1 MADVRQEILEKY
13 GFDIEKIDLIKEY
26 KIPSPDI
33 SSKKLEEL
41 LAEKRKK
48 WESIIRGTR
57 EDKKEAA
64 KEQLSRADAY
74 EAVLRNPALLKAL
87 FASGQ
92 GRDGAAQFLEFARQY
107 FTIISSSGKIGQSEA
122 QFFFDYYKDRKK
134 NKKAVI
140 QMLEDEFHLP
150 KLTSKTLE
158 KDKEEEENKRKT
170 GKGSRIIVSHFSD
183 QTLFELHRCFR
194 YQEQARQSGK
204 VCQKFPDVESPMD
217 VFLKLD
223 ACRTQKDLSAY
234 VGQQLQTV
242 FAYTQE
248 GRHEFEPLRDLFNS
262 LSGLLKQKDVSDN
275 YEKFVFLIRYHKFTP
290 YMQKL
295 MSPKESTLRQLYELE
310 GQSYHFTGFED
321 FLVKYFIPVYE
332 NFGITDDNIKK
343 LLRQAKNSDRGA
355 QQQEHAE
362 RSVQKSREASGRK
375 ERAGN
380 RKTSERESTA
390 ERSKASGSAA
400 EGEKLSFFAS
410 LLFKLVNL
418 PFYLSFAVVEA
429 ARFLV
434 WNIRYVTVLA
444 AFPIAAMWLPFI
456 CYKAMGRGDLV
467 VTVGPHMWEA
477 ALNLLSSLF
486 EEAAQINILAVGLL
500 LAILIFLGLVPV
512 GIVTKGL
519 WQAGVQMRKKI
530 DWQGIRRTNE
540 AILAGRR
547 KKFKEKIGRGKA
559 GAMLGLLAA
568 AAVNMALIGG
578 LGYYGKTTTQR
589 IYRRIQ
595 IESMMARN
603 RREAKAHRKAQ
614 ETQKAREAEEASQ
627 AADLGTAAITA
638 ASGANIRMGAGT
650 DYEVIAVEA
659 HGTILTLTGNT
670 QTLEGGGMW
679 YEVYLDEA
687 RTQTGWVNAGII
699 SLNTNLG

>member
-1 MADVRQEILEKY
+1 M
-13 GFDIEKIDLIKEY
+13 
-26 KIPSPDI
+26 
-33 SSKKLEEL
+33 
-41 LAEKRKK
+41 
-48 WESIIRGTR
+48 
-57 EDKKEAA
+57 
-64 KEQLSRADAY
+64 
-74 EAVLRNPALLKAL
+74 RNPALLKAL

-122 QFFFDYYKDRKK
+122 QFFFDIIKIERRIRRLSYRCWRMSSICPTY
-134 NKKAVI
+134 I
-140 QMLEDEFHLP
+140 QDP
-150 KLTSKTLE
+150 GKRQ
-158 KDKEEEENKRKT
+158 EEEENKRKT

-275 YEKFVFLIRYHKFTP
+275 YEKFVFFDRYHKFTP

-343 LLRQAKNSDRGA
+343 LLRQAKNSGRGA

-418 PFYLSFAVVEA
+418 PFSVV
-429 ARFLV
+429 
-434 WNIRYVTVLA
+434 
-444 AFPIAAMWLPFI
+444 
-456 CYKAMGRGDLV
+456 C
-467 VTVGPHMWEA
+467 
-477 ALNLLSSLF
+477 
-486 EEAAQINILAVGLL
+486 
-500 LAILIFLGLVPV
+500 
-512 GIVTKGL
+512 
-519 WQAGVQMRKKI
+519 
-530 DWQGIRRTNE
+530 
-540 AILAGRR
+540 
-547 KKFKEKIGRGKA
+547 
-559 GAMLGLLAA
+559 
-568 AAVNMALIGG
+568 
-578 LGYYGKTTTQR
+578 
-589 IYRRIQ
+589 
-595 IESMMARN
+595 
-603 RREAKAHRKAQ
+603 
-614 ETQKAREAEEASQ
+614 
-627 AADLGTAAITA
+627 
-638 ASGANIRMGAGT
+638 SG
-650 DYEVIAVEA
+650 
-659 HGTILTLTGNT
+659 
-670 QTLEGGGMW
+670 
-679 YEVYLDEA
+679 
-687 RTQTGWVNAGII
+687 
-699 SLNTNLG
+699 

>member
-275 YEKFVFLIRYHKFTP
+275 
-290 YMQKL
+290 
-295 MSPKESTLRQLYELE
+295 
-310 GQSYHFTGFED
+310 
-321 FLVKYFIPVYE
+321 
-332 NFGITDDNIKK
+332 
-343 LLRQAKNSDRGA
+343 
-355 QQQEHAE
+355 
-362 RSVQKSREASGRK
+362 
-375 ERAGN
+375 
-380 RKTSERESTA
+380 
-390 ERSKASGSAA
+390 
-400 EGEKLSFFAS
+400 
-410 LLFKLVNL
+410 
-418 PFYLSFAVVEA
+418 
-429 ARFLV
+429 
-434 WNIRYVTVLA
+434 
-444 AFPIAAMWLPFI
+444 
-456 CYKAMGRGDLV
+456 
-467 VTVGPHMWEA
+467 
-477 ALNLLSSLF
+477 
-486 EEAAQINILAVGLL
+486 
-500 LAILIFLGLVPV
+500 
-512 GIVTKGL
+512 
-519 WQAGVQMRKKI
+519 
-530 DWQGIRRTNE
+530 
-540 AILAGRR
+540 
-547 KKFKEKIGRGKA
+547 
-559 GAMLGLLAA
+559 
-568 AAVNMALIGG
+568 
-578 LGYYGKTTTQR
+578 
-589 IYRRIQ
+589 
-595 IESMMARN
+595 
-603 RREAKAHRKAQ
+603 
-614 ETQKAREAEEASQ
+614 
-627 AADLGTAAITA
+627 
-638 ASGANIRMGAGT
+638 
-650 DYEVIAVEA
+650 
-659 HGTILTLTGNT
+659 
-670 QTLEGGGMW
+670 
-679 YEVYLDEA
+679 
-687 RTQTGWVNAGII
+687 
-699 SLNTNLG
+699 